1 MYVTTIS
8 ISPKGQIVLPKK
20 IRNIL
25 NTSIIS
31 LEINNDNQII
41 ISPIHDVGGSL
52 SAYQKA
58 TALSFEQIRQES
70 WKRSISAL
78 KDRGD
83 ME

>member
-1 MYVTTIS
+1 MYITTIT

-31 LEINNDNQII
+31 LEINDDNQII
-41 ISPIHDVGGSL
+41 ISPIHDVGASL
-52 SAYQKA
+52 SSYQKN

-70 WKRSISAL
+70 WNSSISVL
-78 KDRGD
+78 KDK
-83 ME
+83 EV